1 MNTDPVLVEVVRGG
15 FVESRHRG
23 AVAVVNARGQVVL
36 SVGDAARLVYPR
48 SATKPVQALQ
58 LIESGAADALGL
70 SPADLSLAQASHGGE
85 PVHVQRVQAWLDR
98 LGLGTEN
105 LICGAHWP
113 TTEAA
118 ARALV
123 RDGGA
128 PSRAHNNCSGKH
140 CGFLTTA
147 RHLGEP
153 LAGYGDRDHPVQR
166 RWRDAL
172 AELGD
177 HPLDAAPEGIDG
189 CGIPVIAMPLQALA
203 LAFARI
209 ADPSREAAARQAAM
223 RRLTDAV
230 WQAPH
235 LIAGQGRLCSAL
247 AGRAPGRVLAK
258 VGAEGVYAAA
268 LPALGLGVAL
278 KVEDGA
284 VRAAE
289 TALVAVL
296 ARLGALDAADL
307 EALAPW
313 SRRGVT
319 TWAGAEVG
327 TIRPADALI

>member
-23 AVAVVNARGQVVL
+23 SVAVVNARGQVVL
-36 SVGDAARLVYPR
+36 SVGDPARLIYPR
-48 SATKPVQALQ
+48 SATKPIQALQ
-58 LIESGAADALGL
+58 LIESGVAASWRL
-70 SPADLSLAQASHGGE
+70 SAADLSLVQSSHGGE
-85 PVHVQRVQAWLDR
+85 PVHVQRIQVWINR
-98 LGLGTEN
+98 LGIGVDN

-113 TTEAA
+113 TNEAA
-118 ARALV
+118 ARALAQ
-123 RDGGA
+123 DGRV

-147 RHLGEP
+147 RQLGETMDD
-153 LAGYGDRDHPVQR
+153 YGDRDHPVQR
-166 RWRDAL
+166 RWRAAL

-189 CGIPVIAMPLQALA
+189 CGIPVFAMPLQALA

-209 ADPSREAAARQAAM
+209 ADPSREAAVRQAAM
-223 RRLTDAV
+223 RRLADAV

-235 LIAGQGRLCSAL
+235 MIAGEGRLCSAI
-247 AGRAPGRVLAK
+247 ASRAPGRVLAK

-313 SRRGVT
+313 GRRGVT